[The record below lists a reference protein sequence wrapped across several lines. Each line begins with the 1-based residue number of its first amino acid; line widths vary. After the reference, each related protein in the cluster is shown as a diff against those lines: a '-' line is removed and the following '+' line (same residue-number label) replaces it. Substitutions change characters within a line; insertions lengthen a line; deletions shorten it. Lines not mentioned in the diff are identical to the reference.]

1 MRRVMILSERLEL
14 IGPLDES
21 HRRHL
26 VAILEAQNRYE
37 AARLDSESAVE
48 RAASELAEERRRA
61 LSDGWTPMEL
71 AIIGVT
77 DL

>member
-1 MRRVMILSERLEL
+1 MILSERLEL
-14 IGPLDES
+14 IGPLDER

-26 VAILEAQNRYE
+26 VAIVEAQNRYE
-37 AARLDSESAVE
+37 AARTESESAAE

-61 LSDGWTPMEL
+61 LADGWTPMEL
-71 AIIGVT
+71 ATIGVS